1 MKTDCSAAYGLSEMS
16 VGEVEAS
23 RIASSDT
30 GHYILIRAKDLAS
43 SSQDASSSDQERPTV
58 EPAGAVVV
66 GGGGFIVEDEV
77 VGGGGF
83 IVEDELLV
91 VLEQRI
97 GHLLQ

>member
-43 SSQDASSSDQERPTV
+43 SSSQRCWRFIVVIKRDQ
-58 EPAGAVVV
+58 V
-66 GGGGFIVEDEV
+66 GGMSQQETVCRCMCV
-77 VGGGGF
+77 
-83 IVEDELLV
+83 LL
-91 VLEQRI
+91 
-97 GHLLQ
+97 